1 MNLPN
6 KLTLGRVVIMM
17 VVVALASIPPDLLE
31 KSHLL
36 PWRICYV
43 LAIIAGFTD
52 FLDGYIARKY
62 KLVTDF
68 GKLMDPLAD
77 KIFTIGGFI
86 ILSFYH
92 LVPHW
97 ITIILLT
104 RELAVTGLR
113 SLAAG
118 KGRVLAAANIGKA
131 KTFFQM
137 IMLLIGGA
145 IWCELITLDGM
156 LASAWPWML
165 AALAGYTAWT
175 GVVYFYHNRDLYI
188 HEM

>member
-6 KLTLGRVVIMM
+6 KLTVGRVVIMM
-17 VVVALASIPPDLLE
+17 VVVGLASIDPAADG
-31 KSHLL
+31 SHLV

-52 FLDGYIARKY
+52 ILDGYIARKY
-62 KLVTDF
+62 NLVTDF
-68 GKLMDPLAD
+68 GKLVDPLAD
-77 KIFTIGGFI
+77 KIFTLGGFI
-86 ILSFYH
+86 ILSAYD

-97 ITIILLT
+97 ITITLLT

-113 SLAAG
+113 SLAAS
-118 KGRVLAAANIGKA
+118 KGRVLAASNIGKA

-145 IWCELITLDGM
+145 IWCELITLDG
-156 LASAWPWML
+156 LLLTVWPWL
-165 AALAGYTAWT
+165 LVALAVYTAWT
-175 GVVYFYHNRDLYI
+175 GVVYFYHNRDMYI